1 MEVNGDKLSQEE
13 VAKSVEFCMRIIGKV
28 DGTMDL
34 GTVSDPDRHGE
45 LTCDRIKKEELKA
58 GLREFGA
65 DVVNGMTVKLQRG
78 ALGLA
83 TVGTD

>member
-1 MEVNGDKLSQEE
+1 
-13 VAKSVEFCMRIIGKV
+13 MRVIGKV
-28 DGTMDL
+28 DGTMSL
-34 GTVSDPDRHGE
+34 GAGADPDRHGE

-58 GLREFGA
+58 GLDDFGA

-78 ALGLA
+78 ALGLV